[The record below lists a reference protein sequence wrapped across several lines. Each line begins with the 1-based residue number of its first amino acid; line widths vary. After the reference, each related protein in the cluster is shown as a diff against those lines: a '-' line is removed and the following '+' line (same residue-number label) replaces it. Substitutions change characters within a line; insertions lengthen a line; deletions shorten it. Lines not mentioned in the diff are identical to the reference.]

1 MKNTFGHS
9 IAVTLFGE
17 SHGEAIGAVIDG
29 LAPGIKIDADYI
41 DKKLAERKPTG
52 QISTQRHEADK
63 YDIVSGVINGY
74 TTGSPICII
83 IKNQNTNSKDYEK
96 IKDTPRPSHAD
107 YTAEIKYHGFQDGRG
122 GGHFSGRITAALV
135 AAGAII
141 SLALSSK
148 GIEIGTHISKL
159 HGICDRGFEDI
170 ESDVKKLSNSNFP
183 ALSDEAGELM
193 KKEIELAAKCGDSV
207 GGVLESAVFGIDA
220 GIGEPWFD
228 TMEGVISHILFSV
241 PGIKGVE
248 FGAGFALSD
257 MYGSEAND
265 AFDFKDN
272 KVITKTNNS
281 GGINGGITNGMPIIV
296 RSAIRPT
303 PSIYKEQE
311 TISLSKSDNTT
322 LKIEGRHDPAIIHRA
337 RAVVDAVLAIAVA
350 DMLALRYGTDFLR

>member
-122 GGHFSGRITAALV
+122 GGHFR
-135 AAGAII
+135 
-141 SLALSSK
+141 
-148 GIEIGTHISKL
+148 E
-159 HGICDRGFEDI
+159 E
-170 ESDVKKLSNSNFP
+170 
-183 ALSDEAGELM
+183 
-193 KKEIELAAKCGDSV
+193 
-207 GGVLESAVFGIDA
+207 
-220 GIGEPWFD
+220 
-228 TMEGVISHILFSV
+228 
-241 PGIKGVE
+241 
-248 FGAGFALSD
+248 
-257 MYGSEAND
+257 
-265 AFDFKDN
+265 
-272 KVITKTNNS
+272 
-281 GGINGGITNGMPIIV
+281 
-296 RSAIRPT
+296 
-303 PSIYKEQE
+303 
-311 TISLSKSDNTT
+311 
-322 LKIEGRHDPAIIHRA
+322 
-337 RAVVDAVLAIAVA
+337 
-350 DMLALRYGTDFLR
+350 